1 MEHELYTELK
11 DRKSVVMDD
20 KKDKADTKDVPK
32 EHEADDLDDDQL
44 SDSPVGDMR
53 VVFRAAAGFYRE
65 WKEFALRKTIFDVTI
80 GLMIGNALSG
90 VTNSLVTDILTPLL
104 IGSWSGTELSS
115 HFTIIKYGKKKPEYY
130 PYHTIAQADADG
142 AVLFKW
148 GRFLDQ
154 LFNFFFVTVAIFLMW
169 KLITSIR
176 KRVEKDMAEEL
187 KRLELIKSKKD
198 DDHKPSRSL
207 VAP

>member
-142 AVLFKW
+142 GERKTTQKKSPRILSPQFSFVKLPSFEQTILFIC
-148 GRFLDQ
+148 
-154 LFNFFFVTVAIFLMW
+154 LFVVFCISH
-169 KLITSIR
+169 SIEQN
-176 KRVEKDMAEEL
+176 KTN
-187 KRLELIKSKKD
+187 
-198 DDHKPSRSL
+198 
-207 VAP
+207 